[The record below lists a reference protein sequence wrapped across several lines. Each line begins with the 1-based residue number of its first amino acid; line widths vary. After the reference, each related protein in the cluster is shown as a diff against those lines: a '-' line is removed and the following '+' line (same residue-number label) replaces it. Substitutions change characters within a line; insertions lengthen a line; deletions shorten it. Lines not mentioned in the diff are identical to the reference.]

1 MTATLHPLVTEPFAA
16 VPSIDTGAAHHASM
30 AIIDWLTGL
39 GTSGALRNTSR
50 VLAERRLAEQR
61 VDALV
66 RRLEPA
72 ASRDPRRAA

>member
-1 MTATLHPLVTEPFAA
+1 
-16 VPSIDTGAAHHASM
+16 M